1 MEKSFRGYVIEFW
14 MSSSRSESWN
24 GSFLV
29 VAVVVVGALSPACE
43 NDGNRPFR

>member
-14 MSSSRSESWN
+14 ISSSRFEFWD

-29 VAVVVVGALSPACE
+29 AVVVDALSPGCE
-43 NDGNRPFR
+43 NDGNRPLR

>member
-14 MSSSRSESWN
+14 ISSSKSEFWD

-29 VAVVVVGALSPACE
+29 VVDALSPGCD
-43 NDGNRPFR
+43 NDGNRPLR